1 MITETL
7 FGGRQPRIDVA
18 ERQSGANDSRPLGD
32 AERERHPGYEG
43 GYYGGDDRHRQVNA
57 LLDMAANITFGS
69 DDASCPVEERVAY
82 FLENEPDLPAWFDA
96 HDRELLA
103 RFVGECEA

>member
-18 ERQSGANDSRPLGD
+18 ECQRGANDPRPLED
-32 AERERHPGYEG
+32 TERHPGYEG

-57 LLDMAANITFGS
+57 LWDMVALIAHGS
-69 DDASCPVEERVAY
+69 DDARCPVAERVAY
-82 FLENEPDLPAWFDA
+82 FLDHEAGLPAWFDA
-96 HDRELLA
+96 HDRELLC
-103 RFVGECEA
+103 RFVGECES